1 MSFQDPTGDTMTE
14 GASIPPLVGYGADS
28 TLDTNAGEDAI
39 PTSTAPS
46 GAASGMG
53 APEPTSSPQ
62 HLGATQGATAEPEAV
77 AVEVNEVEIDTLDEE
92 SWNVRRAGLI
102 AGVVAAGLAAG
113 AGAAWFMINRRR
125 AQRARIAAAQV
136 AQLQQARRLFG
147 MLPAQTK
154 AAAVTTGASAAK
166 SAIPTVTRFVAFVT
180 PARQRLADVSDTTL
194 DLTRRASESTR
205 ELSASAVTLAESA
218 LAAAQDALDRALAVS
233 QTMRDQTLST
243 SKVAQDR
250 FGDTWER
257 TRDTALVTWEAAAQT
272 SKVARDA
279 ALHTLNV
286 VRDAAKKT
294 ADTASVEGKRT
305 AKVAT
310 AGYKRAKKVATR

>member
-14 GASIPPLVGYGADS
+14 GASVPPLVGYGADS

-39 PTSTAPS
+39 PTSTAPA
-46 GAASGMG
+46 GASSGMG

-62 HLGATQGATAEPEAV
+62 HLGTTEGETTTPEGV
-77 AVEVNEVEIDTLDEE
+77 GIEVSEVEVEELAEE
-92 SWNVRRAGLI
+92 SWNVRRAGLV
-102 AGVVAAGLAAG
+102 AGVVVAGLAAG

-125 AQRARIAAAQV
+125 AQQARIAAAQV
-136 AQLQQARRLFG
+136 AQLQEARRLFG
-147 MLPAQTK
+147 LLPAQTK
-154 AAAVTTGASAAK
+154 ATAVSTKTSAAK
-166 SAIPTVTRFVAFVT
+166 TAVPMVMRFVAFVT
-180 PARQRLADVSDTTL
+180 PARQRLADVSETTV
-194 DLTRRASESTR
+194 DLTKRASESTR
-205 ELSASAVTLAESA
+205 ELSASAVALAESA

-233 QTMRDQTLST
+233 QTMRDQTIST

-272 SKVARDA
+272 AKVARDA

-286 VRDAAKKT
+286 VSDAAKKT
-294 ADTASVEGKRT
+294 ADTATVEGKRT
-305 AKVAT
+305 AKVAQ

>member
-28 TLDTNAGEDAI
+28 TLDTNSGEDAI
-39 PTSTAPS
+39 PTSTAPA

-62 HLGATQGATAEPEAV
+62 HLGTAEGETASGV
-77 AVEVNEVEIDTLDEE
+77 TVEVNEIEVDELDEE
-92 SWNVRRAGLI
+92 SWNVRRVGLI

-125 AQRARIAAAQV
+125 AQQARIAATQV

-154 AAAVTTGASAAK
+154 ATAAPTTASATKMAVP
-166 SAIPTVTRFVAFVT
+166 SVTRFIALVA
-180 PARQRLADVSDTTL
+180 PARQRLAGVSDTTV
-194 DLTRRASESTR
+194 DLTRRASDSTR
-205 ELSASAVTLAESA
+205 ELSASAVALAESA
-218 LAAAQDALDRALAVS
+218 LAAAQDALDRALTVS
-233 QTMRDQTLST
+233 QTMRDQTIST
-243 SKVAQDR
+243 SKIAQDR

-257 TRDTALVTWEAAAQT
+257 TRDTALVTWDAAAQT
-272 SKVARDA
+272 AKVARDA
-279 ALHTLNV
+279 ALRTLNV
-286 VRDAAKKT
+286 VSDAAKKT
-294 ADTASVEGKRT
+294 ADTATVEGRRT

-310 AGYKRAKKVATR
+310 AGYKRARKVATR